1 LARGDHLF
9 VWRRYRGV
17 PFQHHAIDLGDGT
30 VVHFAD
36 ADGGAAGPGRDFR
49 QFEII
54 RTSIDVIRSGGADRV
69 HVVSH
74 RERLDREETA
84 ARALQQVG
92 RGGYDLVFDNCEHFA
107 LWCVCGSE
115 TSRQVESVIERFAAA
130 AVKVVVTG
138 AVRRAAQTG
147 LRGVL
152 RGATPWMLAADA
164 AQLATEAMGH
174 HVGFHDPRQRRTAG
188 RAVGMATSIG
198 LGAVGGPV
206 GMAVGGGLWLAGEMF
221 GEVSR
226 SALEQCR
233 QRRQTDE
240 QVDQRTASR

>member
-1 LARGDHLF
+1 
-9 VWRRYRGV
+9 
-17 PFQHHAIDLGDGT
+17 
-30 VVHFAD
+30 VH
-36 ADGGAAGPGRDFR
+36 
-49 QFEII
+49 
-54 RTSIDVIRSGGADRV
+54 RTSIDVINSAGTERV

-84 ARALQQVG
+84 NRALGQVG

-115 TSRQVESVIERFAAA
+115 ASRQVEQVVERLAAA
-130 AVKVVVTG
+130 AVKFAVTG
-138 AVRRAAQTG
+138 AVRGASQAG

-174 HVGFHDPRQRRTAG
+174 HVGFHDPRHRRAAG

-226 SALEQCR
+226 SALEQLR
-233 QRRQTDE
+233 QRRQTD
-240 QVDQRTASR
+240 DRDSIR